1 MKKMSLHDALSR
13 VGNPRLRRGGA
24 KLSASARDLID
35 AGGLGRVANK
45 GKKKAGKKKAA
56 TAKKSAKSKS
66 KSKSKSK
73 AKSKSKSKAK
83 STAKRSGKSKA
94 RKVTYAQAHA
104 AGAGSPEM
112 KAYMAGIRGK
122 KGKGKAKSKKKSKRA
137 ANPSARVRRA
147 HAAHAGRVHNG
158 RKRRVRR
165 HRAHARRHNP
175 GFDVKATLIQT
186 GLIVAGAFVAARLA
200 PIVGDGLAKIGFL
213 KENPKF
219 IGYAHL
225 AAGALVA
232 VAGDYLQERFGGK
245 IGFDVRPAAIAAG
258 AVLAYDGLK
267 RADLVPASGTF
278 ALTGPAAGTF
288 ALTGPSP
295 AMSGALVLPNLQDP
309 NAMLGT
315 YGYEDYGMGAT
326 VLANLAESN
335 AMLGSIFDDSDSS
348 HDSLHMNGT
357 VFTAA
362 ELPVPVVAPHSVMQ
376 GNQVTVPQMC

>member
-35 AGGLGRVANK
+35 AGLDRVANK
-45 GKKKAGKKKAA
+45 GKKKAKRKTTAKGKTRKVAKKKPAKKSTKV
-56 TAKKSAKSKS
+56 TAKKRK
-66 KSKSKSK
+66 
-73 AKSKSKSKAK
+73 
-83 STAKRSGKSKA
+83 SGKSRKA
-94 RKVTYAQAHA
+94 SRKALAARARA

-112 KAYMAGIRGK
+112 AAYMASIRGK
-122 KGKGKAKSKKKSKRA
+122 KGKGKAKKKRSKRA
-137 ANPSARVRRA
+137 ANPSARVRHA
-147 HAAHAGRVHNG
+147 HASARDANG
-158 RKRRVRR
+158 RKKRRRSVKR
-165 HRAHARRHNP
+165 HRAHARRRHNP

-186 GLIVAGAFVAARLA
+186 GLIVAGAFIAARLA
-200 PIVGDGLAKIGFL
+200 PLVGDGLSKIGFL
-213 KENPKF
+213 KDNPKF
-219 IGYAHL
+219 VGYAHL

-295 AMSGALVLPNLQDP
+295 AMNGALVLPNLNDP

-315 YGYEDYGMGAT
+315 HDYMHGLGYEDYGMGAT
-326 VLANLAESN
+326 VLANLPETN
-335 AMLGSIFDDSDSS
+335 AMLGSIFDDGDP
-348 HDSLHMNGT
+348 MNGT
-357 VFTAA
+357 IFTAA